1 MKLTIS
7 HENMK
12 LYFIP
17 CAFMVLELLA
27 RIVGS
32 DTARGFAKLCIFLCI
47 FTMLVVIAYNLIPV
61 RIVANM
67 NELRI
72 NHIFPRKIEIDA
84 INRVVLEEYSVRKRR
99 ARVSRVRLKI
109 EYRLEGGIRE
119 LSLNDTKMPLTLSG
133 KATGN
138 YSALYDLHSYLNSI
152 ISGGKN
158 C

>member
-7 HENMK
+7 HENNQ
-12 LYFIP
+12 LFFIP
-17 CAFMVLELLA
+17 CAFMVLELFA
-27 RIVGS
+27 RMVGS

-47 FTMLVVIAYNLIPV
+47 FSIFVAIAYNFIPV
-61 RIVANM
+61 RIIANM

-72 NHIFPRKIEIDA
+72 NHIFPRKIETDA

-99 ARVSRVRLKI
+99 ARVNRVRLRI

-119 LSLNDTKMPLTLSG
+119 LSLNDAKMPLTLSG
-133 KATGN
+133 KATGS